1 MTDTRNFLTPFFWV
15 IGILSLITIC
25 FYFYE
30 GYKFESTSVKYQ
42 VELASK
48 FANKK
53 TVMELNPVMTAAGVP
68 ITTSKE
74 EINLYFKIFVNE
86 KPYDILVTENEFNSY
101 KEGDKI
107 DILIGSGKAK
117 LDNSKE

>member
-1 MTDTRNFLTPFFWV
+1 MDTRNFLTPFFWV
-15 IGILSLITIC
+15 VGILSLITMC
-25 FYFYE
+25 FYYFYE
-30 GYKFESTSVKYQ
+30 GYKFESTSVKYK

-53 TVMELNPVMTAAGVP
+53 TVMELDPVMTAAGVP

-86 KPYDILVTENEFNSY
+86 KPYDILVTENEFNNY

>member
-30 GYKFESTSVKYQ
+30 GYKFESTSDKYQ

-53 TVMELNPVMTAAGVP
+53 KVMELDPVMTAAGVP

-74 EINLYFKIFVNE
+74 EIKLYFKIFVNE
-86 KPYDILVTENEFNSY
+86 KPYDILVTESEFNRY

-107 DILIGSGKAK
+107 DILVGAGKAK
-117 LDNSKE
+117 LDNSKN